1 MPAKYTSEEIIK
13 KINQKHNNT
22 IYVNKDELVDCQTS
36 VEFTCNICG
45 YKWKTK
51 PYSVIAGH
59 GCRRCYDKRNS
70 KNRIT
75 PLNVLNEKLKHSG
88 CNAQI
93 IGEYI
98 DTKHKALAKCDK
110 CGNEWRTNPND
121 MLRGHGCPKC
131 NDEWEGRRKTKEQFM
146 KEMNNLYN
154 GEYIYIIDS
163 DYVRTRDII
172 KFICSVHGEVEQLV
186 ETHIKGGGCKF
197 CSESKGEKYI
207 RNFLIENNIKFI
219 PQFKKFDWLKTNKYN
234 SLSFDFYLTDYNIAI
249 EVQGKQHFE
258 PTSFGN
264 TNNELVLKE
273 FELCKE
279 RDLKK
284 KKLSIENNVTL
295 VYYLDKKFEKY
306 MNPDEDI
313 YFTDKEDLL
322 RYILSKPKILKEEE
336 SDETSN
342 KT

>member
-1 MPAKYTSEEIIK
+1 MPTKYTSDEIIK

-22 IYVNKDELVDCQTS
+22 IYVNKDELVDCQTN

-70 KNRIT
+70 ENRIT

-110 CGNEWRTNPND
+110 CGYEWRTNPND

-131 NDEWEGRRKTKEQFM
+131 NDEWAGRRKTKEQFI

-172 KFICSVHGEVEQLV
+172 KFICSVHDEVEQLV

-249 EVQGKQHFE
+249 EVDNIATIKDLVRKDLGVSVLPKSSCIKELRSGKLAALPIENLSMVRETRIVYGKDFLNKDILQKLTKVYQE
-258 PTSFGN
+258 TM
-264 TNNELVLKE
+264 KE
-273 FELCKE
+273 F
-279 RDLKK
+279 R
-284 KKLSIENNVTL
+284 
-295 VYYLDKKFEKY
+295 
-306 MNPDEDI
+306 
-313 YFTDKEDLL
+313 
-322 RYILSKPKILKEEE
+322 
-336 SDETSN
+336 
-342 KT
+342 

>member
-1 MPAKYTSEEIIK
+1 MPSKYTPEKIIE
-13 KINQKHNNT
+13 KINEKHHGT
-22 IYVNKDELVDCQTS
+22 IYVNKDDLVDCQTD

-70 KNRIT
+70 ESRII
-75 PLNVLNEKLKHSG
+75 PLEEINERLKHSG

-110 CGNEWRTNPND
+110 CGYEWRTNPND

-131 NDEWEGRRKTKEQFM
+131 HDVWEGRRKTKEQFI
-146 KEMNNLYN
+146 KEMEDLYI
-154 GEYIYIIDS
+154 GEYQYIIDS
-163 DYVRTRDII
+163 EYVTLKDKI
-172 KFICSVHGEVEQLV
+172 KFICPIHGEVEQLV
-186 ETHIKGGGCKF
+186 ETHMKGGGCKF
-197 CSESKGEKYI
+197 CSESRGEKTI
-207 RNFLIENNIKFI
+207 RRILEKNNINFI
-219 PQFKKFDWLKTNKYN
+219 PQFRGFNWLKTNKYC
-234 SLSFDFYLTDYNIAI
+234 SLSYDFYLKDYNIAI
-249 EVQGKQHFE
+249 EIQGKQHFE
-258 PTSFGN
+258 PTKFGN
-264 TNNELVLKE
+264 ETEEKMLKE
-273 FELCKE
+273 LKLCQE

-313 YFTDKEDLL
+313 YFTDKEDLI
-322 RYILSKPKILKEEE
+322 RYILSKPKILKEE
-336 SDETSN
+336 SDEASN